1 MKHIWSDSSPF
12 SRISTP
18 TVKTIS
24 IKNLKKKKKTPSQR
38 LLSVEVTM
46 FGRNCAARGAR
57 VNMKNDWR
65 SWQTVCF
72 SFFFFVWMI
81 SACNP
86 QSAMTEISV
95 EPSTTTMQVHP
106 FLVRGCNWLEIIKSD
121 GQFINLFDW
130 SLLWYHGG
138 EQLKKMEWKRLC
150 FFSEIVLSRNR
161 FLIPSSLQWEILKQ
175 MVRFGYW
182 WVIDCFQLSF

>member
-1 MKHIWSDSSPF
+1 
-12 SRISTP
+12 
-18 TVKTIS
+18 
-24 IKNLKKKKKTPSQR
+24 
-38 LLSVEVTM
+38 M
-46 FGRNCAARGAR
+46 FGQNCAAR

-72 SFFFFVWMI
+72 SFFFFFVWMI

-121 GQFINLFDW
+121 EQFINLFDW
-130 SLLWYHGG
+130 LLLWYHGG

>member
-1 MKHIWSDSSPF
+1 
-12 SRISTP
+12 
-18 TVKTIS
+18 
-24 IKNLKKKKKTPSQR
+24 
-38 LLSVEVTM
+38 M

-72 SFFFFVWMI
+72 SFFFFFVWMI

-86 QSAMTEISV
+86 QSAMTEVSV
-95 EPSTTTMQVHP
+95 EPSTTTMEVYP

-150 FFSEIVLSRNR
+150 FFSEIVLSRKFFNTFFVAMR
-161 FLIPSSLQWEILKQ
+161 NFEANGS
-175 MVRFGYW
+175 VRVLMSYW
-182 WVIDCFQLSF
+182 LFPTLVLATFPFYG